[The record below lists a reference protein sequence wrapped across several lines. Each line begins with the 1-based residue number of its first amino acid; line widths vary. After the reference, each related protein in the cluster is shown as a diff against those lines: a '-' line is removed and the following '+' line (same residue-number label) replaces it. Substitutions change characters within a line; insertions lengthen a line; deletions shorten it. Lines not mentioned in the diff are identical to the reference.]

1 MQFTEVAKIK
11 TYIKQLPKLGKK
23 IVSYLLKMQKL
34 WRKKV
39 KDGLSRG
46 GERKRKTVFQE
57 RVQFGQRSIS
67 NESLQQLQQ
76 QQQQL
81 ASNKD
86 QPESCRKDK
95 KRLGVASANET
106 EMRTW
111 ASIRF
116 VWEREATTVWP
127 DGWMLF
133 MLWPFTTMIICP
145 IANIF

>member
-1 MQFTEVAKIK
+1 M
-11 TYIKQLPKLGKK
+11 
-23 IVSYLLKMQKL
+23 VSLE
-34 WRKKV
+34 
-39 KDGLSRG
+39 
-46 GERKRKTVFQE
+46 GEREREKLFQE

-106 EMRTW
+106 EMRT
-111 ASIRF
+111 
-116 VWEREATTVWP
+116 
-127 DGWMLF
+127 
-133 MLWPFTTMIICP
+133 
-145 IANIF
+145 